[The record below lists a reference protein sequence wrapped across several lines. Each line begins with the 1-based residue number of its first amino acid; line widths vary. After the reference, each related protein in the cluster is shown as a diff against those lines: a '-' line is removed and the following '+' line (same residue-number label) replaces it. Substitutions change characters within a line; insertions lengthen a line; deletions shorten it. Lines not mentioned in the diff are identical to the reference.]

1 MIMDYFLL
9 GALIVI
15 VIFALGVLN
24 ETDGRHW

>member
-24 ETDGRHW
+24 ETDGSHW